1 MTMNGVQVQ
10 EGITRFVGAYAFL
23 SNFHPS
29 VVYIGDNIAYPTAEH
44 AFQAYKTA
52 DMSQRIRIAHLST
65 PGEAKGAG
73 RRVDLR
79 PDWEQIKKQAMLR
92 VVMAKFTHDP
102 ERAAALCAT
111 DRAPLMEGNTWHDN
125 YWGDCRCGQQ
135 ACDPRGLNYLGQI
148 LMAARMVLRAN

>member
-1 MTMNGVQVQ
+1 MTGPVVAVP
-10 EGITRFVGAYAFL
+10 GITRFTGPHAFL

-44 AFQAYKTA
+44 AFQAYKTS
-52 DMSQRIRIAHLST
+52 DMSQRIRIAQLPT

-92 VVMAKFTHDP
+92 IVMAKFAHDP
-102 ERAAALCAT
+102 GLAAELCAT
-111 DRAPLMEGNTWHDN
+111 GKAPLLEGNTWHDN
-125 YWGDCRCGQQ
+125 YWGDCSCGRA
-135 ACDPRGLNYLGQI
+135 ACTGTGRNYLGQI
-148 LMAARMVLRAN
+148 LMAARLVLRED